1 MEVGSHL
8 GVCKN
13 TPAESASPENG
24 RQSSVVPILS
34 RQGNSEAL
42 TNRGHGGC
50 GGAFGVSLGETAS
63 IGDLGGNSKYSCEN
77 FED

>member
-34 RQGNSEAL
+34 HQR
-42 TNRGHGGC
+42 
-50 GGAFGVSLGETAS
+50 
-63 IGDLGGNSKYSCEN
+63 K
-77 FED
+77 

>member
-1 MEVGSHL
+1 MDGNQVL
-8 GVCKN
+8 CLY
-13 TPAESASPENG
+13 SA
-24 RQSSVVPILS
+24 IK
-34 RQGNSEAL
+34 GNSEAL